1 MRIRV
6 VTIGLAAAATLFS
19 LTACGSSG
27 SDSPQAAPTKAAG
40 TPSAAAGAATGGTGS
55 AKPTASGSVVVPS
68 PNAAQQAGLLA
79 GLKAVNPELAADP
92 AKAVGSAQYVCA
104 QIHTGKDDAAVAKEA
119 AARFSGGSVTLT
131 DQQGKLVIAA
141 VRTSFCTMP

>member
-6 VTIGLAAAATLFS
+6 VTIGLAAAASLLS
-19 LTACGSSG
+19 LTACGSSAPA
-27 SDSPQAAPTKAAG
+27 SPQAAPTQAG
-40 TPSAAAGAATGGTGS
+40 STPTAGATGATGA
-55 AKPTASGSVVVPS
+55 AKPTASGAVVVPS